1 MKTRFLIGLTGRFP
15 RRVRLGPQSV
25 GWVEAEIDDY
35 LEQLV
40 AARDDEAEAKS

>member
-1 MKTRFLIGLTGRFP
+1 MEIWRREKAGRFP

-40 AARDDEAEAKS
+40 ATRDDEAEAKS